1 MKLTQLAQRVF
12 DGEDREQDELKDFI
26 DSIDCSD
33 GFWYGL
39 TKGGYIK
46 PESIIE
52 GKDLE
57 RLLKAIKLVEKF
69 EAIWD
74 QISSEM

>member
-12 DGEDREQDELKDFI
+12 DGEENSELTEFV

-74 QISSEM
+74 KISSEM